1 MPSKEFLKAVKSFNR
16 RNSEL
21 EEAKRICEEAG
32 YAVNEFDMSGI
43 ADAGK
48 KLGSRSLKLFKTAIE
63 LLNQAD
69 VSKLEQVVN
78 ILKGKTDLSSKEFK
92 ELKDENMKDSDLR
105 TLRILNDVIRKIPD
119 LDYLDLKRL
128 SSRLK

>member
-1 MPSKEFLKAVKSFNR
+1 MPSKEFLDKVRSLSKVR
-16 RNSEL
+16 
-21 EEAKRICEEAG
+21 EAKRICEEAG
-32 YAVNEFDMSGI
+32 FKVRKDLNEFDTSGEQ
-43 ADAGK
+43 
-48 KLGSRSLKLFKTAIE
+48 KLGARSLKLFKTAIE

-78 ILKGKTDLSSKEFK
+78 ILKGKTDLSAQEFK

>member
-1 MPSKEFLKAVKSFNR
+1 MPSKEFLDKVRSLSKVR
-16 RNSEL
+16 
-21 EEAKRICEEAG
+21 EAKRVCEEAG
-32 YAVNEFDMSGI
+32 FKVQDLNEFDTSGEQ
-43 ADAGK
+43 

-78 ILKGKTDLSSKEFK
+78 ILKGKTDLSAQEFK

>member
-1 MPSKEFLKAVKSFNR
+1 MPSKEFLDKVRSLSKVR
-16 RNSEL
+16 
-21 EEAKRICEEAG
+21 EAKRICEEAG
-32 YAVNEFDMSGI
+32 YKVRDLNEFDTSGEQ
-43 ADAGK
+43 

-78 ILKGKTDLSSKEFK
+78 ILKGKTDLSAQEFK